1 MQNKKDSIVLRRAHH
16 HLLHTLLSSLIFTC
30 KNCLDWDIC
39 HYFYFFTKY
48 IALLSLI
55 VKKWS
60 LHISYNMKN
69 ISLSFCSIL
78 YDIFNLYICKK
89 RNEKWVLILWNF
101 LIKNARNISTFLN
114 YRTSEINWR
123 IDFFFGGRGRLWHW
137 ALSFVEL
144 YFTKPST

>member
-1 MQNKKDSIVLRRAHH
+1 MILWKITTAISIKHRILATFNIKKIN
-16 HLLHTLLSSLIFTC
+16 LSHC
-30 KNCLDWDIC
+30 M
-39 HYFYFFTKY
+39 
-48 IALLSLI
+48 SLI

-78 YDIFNLYICKK
+78 YDIFNLFICKK

-123 IDFFFGGRGRLWHW
+123 LYFFFGRGGVDLWHW
-137 ALSFVEL
+137 ALSFIEL
-144 YFTKPST
+144 FFTKPST